1 MLDFLSLK
9 ALSPPSIT
17 WSHTDAV
24 PLSPS
29 SSPLQAPS
37 LHFFLS
43 SAALESLDAKFLSR
57 LSNQSGVQL
66 DTELYCAV
74 LKVLLL
80 LLDFAHCLATMF
92 EIEMLAPPQ
101 LRYYTNQVEIC

>member
-1 MLDFLSLK
+1 M
-9 ALSPPSIT
+9 
-17 WSHTDAV
+17 

-29 SSPLQAPS
+29 TSNCLLQAPF
-37 LHFFLS
+37 LHFSLS
-43 SAALESLDAKFLSR
+43 GAALESLDAKFLSR

-66 DTELYCAV
+66 DTELYSAV

-80 LLDFAHCLATMF
+80 LLDFAQCLATMF